1 MPWPTGSIPTS
12 NLDSG
17 GDSPSLARVDLLQA
31 VQAVNDIVSMR
42 GAASGIASLD
52 AGGQVPSAQ
61 IPQTMPAG
69 VMVPYAGTAAPSG
82 WLVCAGQAVSRTTYA
97 ALFAAIGVIYGAGD
111 GSTTFNLPDL
121 RGRVV
126 AGEDDMGG
134 TAASRLN
141 VNLTGNTSNGSAVVT
156 ALSSTAALAVGM
168 GAWGST
174 LPAGVTIASIDSG
187 SQITLSTGTGV
198 TAGSSVAIRFGV
210 VDGQTL
216 GAAGGSQTHTLAV
229 EQMPSHTHTLNNVA
243 GRNSVGSSGTTYYG
257 SFTGITDGPGSASN
271 TGGGQA
277 HSNVQPTFIANYI
290 IKT

>member
-17 GDSPSLARVDLLQA
+17 GDSPSLARSDLLQA

-42 GAASGIASLD
+42 GVAIGVASLD

-61 IPQTMPAG
+61 IPQIVPSGVIVPFAGSSSPAG
-69 VMVPYAGTAAPSG
+69 
-82 WLVCAGQAVSRTTYA
+82 WLFCSGQAVSRTTYA
-97 ALFAAIGVIYGAGD
+97 ALFTAIGTVYGVGD

-121 RGRVV
+121 RGRVI

-134 TAASRLN
+134 TAAARLN
-141 VNLTGNTSNGSAVVT
+141 VNLTGNTSLGSAVVT
-156 ALSSTAALAVGM
+156 ALSSTAGLAVGM

-187 SQITLSTGTGV
+187 SQVTLSTGTGV
-198 TAGSSVAIRFGV
+198 TAGASVAIRFGV

-216 GAAGGSQTHTLAV
+216 GAAGGSQTHTLTTPQIPA
-229 EQMPSHTHTLNNVA
+229 HTHTVQA
-243 GRNSVGSSGTTYYG
+243 QGASSVNAG
-257 SFTGITDGPGSASN
+257 SFNTAMNTGATTLTSSS

-277 HSNVQPTFIANYI
+277 HPNVQPTMILNYI
-290 IKT
+290 IRT